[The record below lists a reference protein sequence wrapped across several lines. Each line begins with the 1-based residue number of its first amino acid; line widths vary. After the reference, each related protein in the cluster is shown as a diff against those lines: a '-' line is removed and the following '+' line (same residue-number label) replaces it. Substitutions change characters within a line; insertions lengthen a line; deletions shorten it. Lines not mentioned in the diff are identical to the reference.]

1 MFNFSN
7 DALAHHVSKMTTE
20 INIIKGFEH
29 NGEKGREAEGVL
41 KNFLKEMLPK
51 KVSIGTGFALNS
63 EGKHTN
69 QLDIMLYDGYNTP
82 PIFQGYENTVISI
95 DSIFATIE
103 TKLTYY
109 NKPEIVATAQRSANN
124 IKRMALKG
132 LETEEHIEF
141 MNTRDKKEKIKN
153 KEYLS
158 YSRYYP
164 YLKSQ
169 LINQQEEKKLP
180 LCILF
185 AYSSNEKKL
194 ETVINYLNK
203 KDSLC
208 VDKKSMPYY
217 PALDIICILDKGII
231 VRDHDE
237 YISFFSKGFKP
248 DSNRIFNT
256 FYYLLNHHID
266 RKVLAD
272 KDYISTWFTSLLRSD
287 YMK

>member
-7 DALAHHVSKMTTE
+7 DALAHHVTKMITE
-20 INIIKGFEH
+20 ISLIKEFEH

-51 KVSIGTGFALNS
+51 KASTGTGFALNS
-63 EGKHTN
+63 AGKNSN
-69 QLDIMLYDGYNTP
+69 QLDIMIYDGHDIP
-82 PIFQGYENTVISI
+82 PIFQGYDNIVVNV

-109 NKPEIVATAQRSANN
+109 NKPEIVATAQKSANN
-124 IKRMALKG
+124 VKRMAMKG
-132 LETEEHIEF
+132 LETEEHIEL
-141 MNTRDKKEKIKN
+141 MKTRNKKEKTKN
-153 KEYLS
+153 EEYLL

-169 LINQQEEKKLP
+169 LINQKEEKELP

-185 AYSSNEKKL
+185 AYSSNEKKI
-194 ETVINYLNK
+194 ETIINYLNN
-203 KDSLC
+203 KDSLR
-208 VDKKSMPYY
+208 VNKKSKPYY

-231 VRDHDE
+231 VYDGNE
-237 YISFFSKGFKP
+237 YVSFFSKDIKP
-248 DSNRIFNT
+248 DTNKIFNT

-266 RKVLAD
+266 RKVKVE
-272 KDYISTWFTSLLRSD
+272 KDYISTWFTSLLRAN
-287 YMK
+287 YRK